1 MEVAQNVS
9 ALRSCQD
16 RPGSLVRSL
25 ARPGLPPSRSLLL
38 LLLLQLQHVVDV
50 RAWPPGHCLLAPP
63 LPFFSTLNKVLVDAS
78 LQSRPLTLFPS

>member
-16 RPGSLVRSL
+16 RPGSL

-38 LLLLQLQHVVDV
+38 LLLQHVVDV

>member
-9 ALRSCQD
+9 ALPSCQD

-25 ARPGLPPSRSLLL
+25 DQASFSLSLL
-38 LLLLQLQHVVDV
+38 QQQQHVVDV
-50 RAWPPGHCLLAPP
+50 RTWPPGHCLLAPP

-78 LQSRPLTLFPS
+78 LQSRLLTLFSS